1 MEATREVEGHRR
13 ETEGLHVDAGSG
25 RRRRQPAADALDA
38 SQDPLPASMRP
49 TPSAAVDDVSGEILG
64 SRQTHVVA
72 ASLHLLV
79 GSPQVSVCLVAV
91 EII

>member
-1 MEATREVEGHRR
+1 
-13 ETEGLHVDAGSG
+13 
-25 RRRRQPAADALDA
+25 
-38 SQDPLPASMRP
+38 MRP

-91 EII
+91 EVI